1 MPVRHSA
8 KFQGWEPD
16 APTPNLVADS
26 GVSIFKGEDLT
37 EPETG
42 MLCTSV
48 KLRQKLF
55 PNYVPE
61 LITVVVAEKFPGV
74 HIEMAI
80 GRKVN
85 SLDQDT
91 AYLDW
96 TAINEVGRWN
106 QDPSSTFLLPGENG
120 AINLSLRVRG
130 DKPPDSG
137 LLYYFIRARLWQME
151 H

>member
-8 KFQGWEPD
+8 KFQGWEPS
-16 APTPNLVADS
+16 APTLESSYDS
-26 GVSIFKGEDLT
+26 QVCVLKQTYLAN
-37 EPETG
+37 PETG

-61 LITVVVAEKFPGV
+61 LITVVVAEKFSGV

-96 TAINEVGRWN
+96 TAINEVGRWH